1 MPYGDSMKGKKP
13 QLYFGKKRS
22 VSDRRQK
29 VSCGQCIGC
38 RLDKS
43 REWALRCYHEAQY
56 HNSNSFITLTFAND
70 PVSLTHEYF
79 QAFMKRLRRRTGE
92 KLLFYMCGEYGSVYD
107 GNGAKIPGA
116 LGRPHFHAIL
126 FGYDFPDRKFWKK
139 SNTGFPIYNSEFL
152 EDVWGHGYA
161 TTQDF
166 SLEAAA
172 YVARYVTK
180 KVTGDQASRHY
191 EKFTSDG
198 EIIPVKPEY
207 TKMSLKP
214 AIGKKWMADHASDLY
229 PKDFVTAA
237 GIKFRPPKYYD
248 KIFEDLEPA
257 IMAEIK
263 EKRAEHAQRNAQ
275 TPERLAVMEICKEA
289 QASRLERPL

>member
-1 MPYGDSMKGKKP
+1 M
-13 QLYFGKKRS
+13 YFGKQRKI
-22 VSDRRQK
+22 SDRKQK

-56 HNSNSFITLTFAND
+56 HDSNSFITLTFAKD
-70 PVSLTHEYF
+70 PVSLSHDYF
-79 QAFMKRLRRRTGE
+79 QAFMKRLRFRIGS
-92 KLLFYMCGEYGSVYD
+92 KVLMYMCGEYGSVYD
-107 GNGAKIPGA
+107 QNGVKIDGA

-126 FGYDFPDRKFWKK
+126 FGYDFPDRTFWKK
-139 SNTGFPIYNSEFL
+139 SNTGFPIYNSKLLDET
-152 EDVWGHGYA
+152 WKHGFA

-180 KVTGDQASRHY
+180 KITGDQAERHY
-191 EKFTSDG
+191 EKITPDG
-198 EIIPVKPEY
+198 EIIQVKPEY

-229 PKDFVTAA
+229 PKDFVTAS
-237 GIKFRPPKYYD
+237 GVKFRPPKYYD
-248 KIFEDLEPA
+248 KLFEDLDPA
-257 IMAEIK
+257 TMAVIK
-263 EKRAEHAQRNAQ
+263 EKRKEHAQGNEQ
-275 TPERLAVMEICKEA
+275 SPDRLAVMEKCKQA
-289 QASRLERPL
+289 QASKLERPI

>member
-1 MPYGDSMKGKKP
+1 M
-13 QLYFGKKRS
+13 YFGARRS
-22 VSDRRQK
+22 YADREQSVK
-29 VSCGQCIGC
+29 CGQCIGC
-38 RLDKS
+38 RLDRS

-56 HNSNSFITLTFAND
+56 HDENSFITLTFADD
-70 PVSLTHEYF
+70 PVTLAHDYF
-79 QAFMKRLRRRTGE
+79 QAFMKRLRSRTGK

-107 GNGAKIPGA
+107 ANGVKIDGA

-126 FGYDFPDRKFWKK
+126 FGYDFPDRTFWKK
-139 SNTGFPIYNSEFL
+139 SNTGFPIYNSKLL
-152 EDVWGHGYA
+152 EETWGHGYA

-180 KVTGDQASRHY
+180 KITGDLAERHY
-191 EKFTSDG
+191 EKYTDDG
-198 EIIPVKPEY
+198 EIIPVRPEY

-237 GIKFRPPKYYD
+237 GVKFRPPKYYD
-248 KIFEDLEPA
+248 KLFEDLEPSL
-257 IMAEIK
+257 MAEIK
-263 EKRAEHAQRNAQ
+263 EKRAEHVRKDAA
-275 TPERLAVMEICKEA
+275 TPERLKAMETCKQA
-289 QASRLERPL
+289 QAKRLERPI